1 MAINRVMRRGTM
13 IRCPACHALYPD
25 PDAKCPSC
33 GHAPPFVGG
42 FVAWSPD
49 AARAGEHFDPVF
61 FAELARYE
69 DKSFWFRARNSL
81 ILAMLRKYAPD
92 MTSFLEVGCGTGYV
106 LRGVG
111 SEFPKVRLVGTELF
125 VEGLPFAAERCPDAE
140 LLQMDAREIP
150 YQESF
155 DVVSAFDVL
164 EHIAEDQRVIEQM
177 FGALKPGGLFMATV
191 PQHMFLW
198 SDRDRIAHHVRR
210 YDRGQLDDRVRR
222 AGFEPVRST
231 SFMSLLLPA
240 MMAARRPVRSAPAL
254 DPMAEFKL
262 PRWLD
267 AAFRATLSVEEV
279 AIRAGLSFPLG
290 GSRLV
295 VARRP
300 AR

>member
-1 MAINRVMRRGTM
+1 M
-13 IRCPACHALYPD
+13 
-25 PDAKCPSC
+25 DAKCPSC
-33 GHAPPFVGG
+33 GHAPPLLGG
-42 FVAWSPD
+42 FVAWSPG
-49 AARAGEHFDPVF
+49 AARAGEHFDPGF

-81 ILAMLRKYAPD
+81 ILAMLHKYARD

-106 LRGVG
+106 LRGVR
-111 SEFPKVRLVGTELF
+111 SAFPGARLVGTELF
-125 VEGLPFAAERCPDAE
+125 VEGLPFAAARCPNAR

-150 YQESF
+150 YKESF

-164 EHIAEDQRVIEQM
+164 EHIADDQRVIEQM

-210 YDRGQLDDRVRR
+210 YQRGELDDKLGQ
-222 AGFEPVRST
+222 AGLEPVRST
-231 SFMSLLLPA
+231 SFVSLLLPA
-240 MMAARRPVRSAPAL
+240 MLAARRPVRSASAL

-267 AAFRATLSVEEV
+267 AVFRTTLSVEEIV
-279 AIRAGLSFPLG
+279 IKAGVSFPFG

-300 AR
+300 AG